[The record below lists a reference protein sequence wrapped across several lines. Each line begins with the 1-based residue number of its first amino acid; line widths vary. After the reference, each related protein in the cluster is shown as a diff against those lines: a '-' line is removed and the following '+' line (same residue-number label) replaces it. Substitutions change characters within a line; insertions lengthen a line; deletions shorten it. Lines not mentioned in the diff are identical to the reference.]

1 MQRQVSKVMIDGD
14 MLPRVSD
21 DDEMELERNMK
32 LIFGCVF

>member
-21 DDEMELERNMK
+21 DDEMELEE
-32 LIFGCVF
+32 I